1 MVEMQLPKFGD
12 RTETERGGRE
22 TETESDRQTDR
33 QTETERQTETVAET
47 DRQRQTYRLTDRS
60 VFLLDRPTDRS
71 VFLLPGSIKSKSNTK
86 NILIQE

>member
-33 QTETERQTETVAET
+33 QT
-47 DRQRQTYRLTDRS
+47 DRQRQRDRQRQWQRQTDRDRHNRS